1 MTRTRLIIAAL
12 VLGTL
17 AGLALRAAGSPA
29 LDAVAAAVLPLGQ
42 MWVRALQMTLIPLIF
57 AMVTHGIASAVA
69 GGNGSRWIGTT
80 LSLFVVAMIVTV
92 ILCTILTETVLAIWP
107 IAPGALDGLLTGTAP
122 TPVPGFAQQIVAIIP
137 DNPVAAAAQGQIF
150 PLVLFGLALGYEDL
164 NDHDQLRHDPMMAI
178 LAGKLQARRED
189 CAPVAGKVSSVR

>member
-17 AGLALRAAGSPA
+17 AGLALCAAGSPA

-92 ILCTILTETVLAIWP
+92 ILCTILYWKNVYLRISFTIYV
-107 IAPGALDGLLTGTAP
+107 TGTLVVSAMLAYF
-122 TPVPGFAQQIVAIIP
+122 GF
-137 DNPVAAAAQGQIF
+137 
-150 PLVLFGLALGYEDL
+150 
-164 NDHDQLRHDPMMAI
+164 H
-178 LAGKLQARRED
+178 
-189 CAPVAGKVSSVR
+189 